1 MSAVEPVFAELRRAA
16 KPGEP
21 CAAWL
26 LWSLR
31 RIDAEPGGD
40 WDVHTFWQR
49 EWNEAAAFDIVCA
62 LARLL
67 SVLRAAA
74 RRPLQ
79 LGGDASAAPTAHE
92 ASLLA
97 ALSAACRGEA
107 TRCEA
112 HLLWLARAAARADL
126 RAALEEVA
134 ASFAR
139 PA

>member
-1 MSAVEPVFAELRRAA
+1 LSAVEPVFADPRRATQ
-16 KPGEP
+16 PGELS
-21 CAAWL
+21 AAWL

-49 EWNEAAAFDIVCA
+49 EWNEAAAFEIVSA

-79 LGGDASAAPTAHE
+79 LGTEEPTAHE
-92 ASLLA
+92 VSLLA
-97 ALSAACRGEA
+97 ALSAVCRGEA
-107 TRCEA
+107 MRCDA

-126 RAALEEVA
+126 RAALEGVA